1 MALTVTAIKA
11 AKPKAKPYK
20 LADEKGLSLI
30 VSPSGGMLWRWK
42 YRVDGIGA
50 DGQPKR
56 IEKMLALG
64 AYPASS
70 RL

>member
-50 DGQPKR
+50 DGQPR
-56 IEKMLALG
+56 
-64 AYPASS
+64 
-70 RL
+70 R